1 MSQTI
6 AIILRFDADQAG
18 EFERL
23 FKDEVYPLWEAFKAE
38 QRFIAASLSPVV
50 DGDEMI
56 EGVREYILHVELPGP
71 EEHDAFDTHPQ
82 FLRFLEKVRAMQL
95 GEPKVWIGEMLF
107 QI

>member
-1 MSQTI
+1 MSRTI
-6 AIILRFDADQAG
+6 AIILRFDADRAG
-18 EFERL
+18 HFERL
-23 FKDEVYPLWEAFKAE
+23 FKAEVYPLWEALKAE

-82 FLRFLEKVRAMQL
+82 FLRFLEKVRPMQL
-95 GEPKVWIGEMLF
+95 GEPRVWIGEMLF